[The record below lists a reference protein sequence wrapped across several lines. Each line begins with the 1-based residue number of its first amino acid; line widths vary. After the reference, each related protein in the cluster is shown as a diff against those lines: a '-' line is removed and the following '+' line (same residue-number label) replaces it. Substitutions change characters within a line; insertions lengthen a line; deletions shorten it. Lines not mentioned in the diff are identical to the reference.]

1 MRHGREAGATREDEM
16 RFLRLAAAAAMLC
29 ALTAQAG
36 AQNFPDRAIRLIVP
50 YGTGGITDITARIV
64 APAIGDQ
71 LGQQVFVDNRPGGAG
86 MIGFGATA
94 GAPADGYTLVL
105 ATTALAA
112 NPVLFKSIPYDAR
125 KSFTPISLV
134 GVVPMVAVVPAASP
148 ARTLKEMVE
157 LARSRSSETNY
168 GSAGN
173 GSDNHLTAELF
184 NHLAGIKVTHVPYRG
199 GGQVM
204 TDLVAGR
211 LSYVFATL
219 PTALP
224 FIGDGRLRALATT
237 GQARSSALPDVPT
250 VAETMLPNFS
260 LYAWL
265 GLFGPAGL
273 PDSVHDKLNKAAVAA
288 LNHPETAERLRK
300 IGLEIK
306 SGPPQELAGHLD
318 RELNRWADLARHVKI
333 EITE

>member
-1 MRHGREAGATREDEM
+1 MRR
-16 RFLRLAAAAAMLC
+16 LRRAFVAVLLC
-29 ALTAQAG
+29 ASVQQAE
-36 AQNFPDRAIRLIVP
+36 AQNFPDRPIRLVIP

-64 APAIGDQ
+64 APAMGDQ
-71 LGQQVFVDNRPGGAG
+71 LGQQVFIDNRPGGAG
-86 MIGFGATA
+86 TIGFGATA
-94 GAPADGYTLVL
+94 NAPADGYTLVL

-112 NPVLFKSIPYDAR
+112 NPILFKSMPYDAR
-125 KSFTPISLV
+125 KSFTPISMV
-134 GVVPMVAVVPAASP
+134 GVVPMVAVVPASSP
-148 ARTLKEMVE
+148 ANTLKELVE
-157 LARSRSSETNY
+157 LARSKSSETNY

-237 GQARSSALPDVPT
+237 GQERSKTLPDVPT
-250 VAETMLPNFS
+250 VAETMLPGFS

-265 GLFGPAGL
+265 GLFGPANI
-273 PDSVHDKLNKAAVAA
+273 PAPVHDKLNKAAVAA
-288 LNHPETAERLRK
+288 LNHPETVERLRK

-306 SGPPQELAGHLD
+306 SGTPQELGTHLD
-318 RELNRWADLARHVKI
+318 RELNRWADLAKHVKI
-333 EITE
+333 EVTE

>member
-1 MRHGREAGATREDEM
+1 MRRLTQAIGAA
-16 RFLRLAAAAAMLC
+16 LLCGLASQAA
-29 ALTAQAG
+29 
-36 AQNFPDRAIRLIVP
+36 AQNFPDRSIRLVVP

-64 APAIGDQ
+64 APAMGDQ
-71 LGQQVFVDNRPGGAG
+71 LGQQIFVDNRPGGAG

-94 GAPADGYTLVL
+94 NAPADGYTLVL

-112 NPVLFKSIPYDAR
+112 NPILFKSIPYDAR

-134 GVVPMVAVVPAASP
+134 GVVPMVAVVPASSP
-148 ARTLKEMVE
+148 AKTIKELVE
-157 LARSRSSETNY
+157 LVRSKPTETNY

-173 GSDNHLTAELF
+173 GSDNHLTAEFF

-237 GQARSSALPDVPT
+237 GQVRSKALPDVPT

-265 GLFGPAGL
+265 GLFGPANI
-273 PDSVHDKLNKAAVAA
+273 PAPVHDKLNKAAVAA

-300 IGLEIK
+300 IGLEIR
-306 SGPPQELAGHLD
+306 SGTSQALSAHLD
-318 RELNRWADLARHVKI
+318 RELNRWADLAKHVKI
-333 EITE
+333 QVAE

>member
-1 MRHGREAGATREDEM
+1 MRTLQQAIAVA
-16 RFLRLAAAAAMLC
+16 LLC
-29 ALTAQAG
+29 ALAPQAEAQS
-36 AQNFPDRAIRLIVP
+36 FPDRPVRLVVP

-64 APAIGDQ
+64 APAMGDQ

-94 GAPADGYTLVL
+94 NAPADGYTLVL

-112 NPVLFKSIPYDAR
+112 NPILFKSIPYDAR
-125 KSFTPISLV
+125 KSFTPITLV
-134 GVVPMVAVVPAASP
+134 GVVPMVAVVPASSP
-148 ARTLKEMVE
+148 AKTLKELVD
-157 LARSRSSETNY
+157 LARAKSSETNY

-173 GSDNHLTAELF
+173 GSDNHLTAEFF

-204 TDLVAGR
+204 TDLIAGR
-211 LSYVFATL
+211 ISYVFATL

-237 GQARSSALPDVPT
+237 GQERNKALPDVPT
-250 VAETMLPNFS
+250 VAETMLPGFS

-265 GLFGPAGL
+265 GLFGPASL
-273 PDSVHDKLNKAAVAA
+273 PAPVHDKLNKAAVAA
-288 LNHPETAERLRK
+288 LNHPETVERLRK

-306 SGPPQELAGHLD
+306 SGPPQELGAHLD
-318 RELNRWADLARHVKI
+318 RELNRWAELAKHVKI
-333 EITE
+333 EVTE

>member
-1 MRHGREAGATREDEM
+1 MRM
-16 RFLRLAAAAAMLC
+16 LRPAFAAVLLC
-29 ALTAQAG
+29 ALTLPAS
-36 AQNFPDRAIRLIVP
+36 AQNFPDRPIRLIVP

-64 APAIGDQ
+64 APAMADQ

-86 MIGFGATA
+86 MIGFGAA
-94 GAPADGYTLVL
+94 ASSSADGYTLVL

-112 NPVLFKSIPYDAR
+112 NPILFKSIPYDAR
-125 KSFTPISLV
+125 KSFAPVSLV

-148 ARTLKEMVE
+148 AKSLKEMVE
-157 LARSRSSETNY
+157 LARTKGSETNY

-184 NHLAGIKVTHVPYRG
+184 NHLVGIKVTHVPYRG

-211 LSYVFATL
+211 LSYVFATV

-237 GQARSSALPDVPT
+237 GQTRTKALPDVPT
-250 VAETMLPNFS
+250 VAETLLPNFS

-265 GLFGPAGL
+265 GLFGPANL
-273 PDSVHDKLNKAAVAA
+273 PASVQDKLNKAAVAA
-288 LNHPETAERLRK
+288 LKHPETVERLHK

-306 SGPPQELAGHLD
+306 AGSSQELDAHLD

-333 EITE
+333 EVTE

>member
-1 MRHGREAGATREDEM
+1 MRI
-16 RFLRLAAAAAMLC
+16 LRPAFAAVLLC
-29 ALTAQAG
+29 ALMPQAE
-36 AQNFPDRAIRLIVP
+36 AQNFPDRPIRLVVP

-64 APAIGDQ
+64 APAMGDQ
-71 LGQQVFVDNRPGGAG
+71 LGQQIFVDNRPGGAG

-94 GAPADGYTLVL
+94 NAPADGYTLVL

-112 NPVLFKSIPYDAR
+112 NPILFKSIPYDAR
-125 KSFTPISLV
+125 KSFAPISLV
-134 GVVPMVAVVPAASP
+134 GVVPMVAVVPASSP
-148 ARTLKEMVE
+148 AKTLKELVE
-157 LARSRSSETNY
+157 LARSKSSETNY

-173 GSDNHLTAELF
+173 GSDNHLTAEFF

-237 GQARSSALPDVPT
+237 GQERSKALPDVPT
-250 VAETMLPNFS
+250 AAETMLPNFS

-265 GLFGPAGL
+265 GLFGPANI
-273 PDSVHDKLNKAAVAA
+273 PAPVHDKLNKAAVAA
-288 LNHPETAERLRK
+288 LNHPETVERLRK

-306 SGPPQELAGHLD
+306 SGTPQELGAHLD
-318 RELNRWADLARHVKI
+318 RELNRWADLAKHVKI
-333 EITE
+333 EVTE

>member
-1 MRHGREAGATREDEM
+1 MRRLLSHALGAV
-16 RFLRLAAAAAMLC
+16 LLC
-29 ALTAQAG
+29 ASAVQALP
-36 AQNFPDRAIRLIVP
+36 QTFPDRPIRLVVP

-64 APAIGDQ
+64 APRLGEE

-86 MIGFGATA
+86 MIGFGMAAT
-94 GAPADGYTLVL
+94 APADGHTLVL

-112 NPVLFKSIPYDAR
+112 NPILFKTIPYDAR
-125 KSFTPISLV
+125 KSFSPVSLV
-134 GVVPMVAVVPAASP
+134 GVVPMVLVVPPTSP
-148 ARTLKEMVE
+148 AKSIAELVE
-157 LARSRSSETNY
+157 LARSKPGETNY

-204 TDLVAGR
+204 TDLIAGR

-224 FIGDGRLRALATT
+224 FIGEGRLKALATT
-237 GQARSSALPDVPT
+237 GQSRSAALPDVPT
-250 VAETMLPNFS
+250 VGEIALPNFS

-265 GLFGPAGL
+265 GLFAPAGVPAPVL
-273 PDSVHDKLNKAAVAA
+273 DKLNKSAVATLQHA
-288 LNHPETAERLRK
+288 DTAQRLRA
-300 IGLEIK
+300 IGLETK
-306 SGPPQELAGHLD
+306 GGTQADLSQHLD
-318 RELNRWADLARHVKI
+318 TELKRWADLARDVKF
-333 EITE
+333 EVSE